1 VRGLHDRPV
10 APNPHRGII
19 PARAGFTVITDA
31 PERGGQDHPRACGV
45 YLSNS
50 PTTIMSIG
58 SSPRVRGLLVRQ
70 LLRQI
75 ELRIIPARAGFTRRR
90 GRTPVTKRDHPRA
103 CGVYGITLL
112 ALVTCLGSSP
122 RVRGLLVTKLPDY
135 YEAGIIPARAGFT
148 ILSGITWGG
157 LRDHPRAC
165 GVYRIISL
173 ERSRVEGS
181 SPRVRG
187 LRRARG
193 RCRLRAGI
201 IPARAG
207 FTPSAPRGPRPG
219 RDHPRAC
226 GVYTV
231 KWVSRRPG
239 GGSSPR
245 VRGLRRR
252 VIGVTRPGR
261 IIPARAGFTGPCA
274 TVVQGVQDHPR
285 ACGVYSICSWIFSV
299 VAGSSPRVR
308 GLLRNINMPEPI
320 IRIIPA
326 RAGFTHHSGDGPPR
340 GEDHPRACG
349 VYFWF

>member
-1 VRGLHDRPV
+1 MVIALRH
-10 APNPHRGII
+10 GII

-75 ELRIIPARAGFTRRR
+75 ELRIIPARAGFTPSPSGGAWSRPDHPRACGVYLVLHVDVHTVSGSSPRVRGLHARPGHLVLRRGIIPARAGFTRRR

-103 CGVYGITLL
+103 CGVYAICATRSSSGS
-112 ALVTCLGSSP
+112 GSSP
-122 RVRGLLVTKLPDY
+122 RVRGLHGEVGLP
-135 YEAGIIPARAGFT
+135 A
-148 ILSGITWGG
+148 SG
-157 LRDHPRAC
+157 
-165 GVYRIISL
+165 
-173 ERSRVEGS
+173 
-181 SPRVRG
+181 
-187 LRRARG
+187 RR
-193 RCRLRAGI
+193 I

-261 IIPARAGFTGPCA
+261 IIPARAGFT
-274 TVVQGVQDHPR
+274 R
-285 ACGVYSICSWIFSV
+285 ES
-299 VAGSSPRVR
+299 
-308 GLLRNINMPEPI
+308 
-320 IRIIPA
+320 
-326 RAGFTHHSGDGPPR
+326 
-340 GEDHPRACG
+340 
-349 VYFWF
+349 